1 MKHPKNPFTHAIRNG
16 EKQIGLWVSIT
27 SEVSADIVAT
37 SGYDWVVIDMEHSP
51 NTVPSVL
58 SQLSVF
64 ESSATTA
71 IVRPAW
77 NDTVEVKR
85 LLDIGSPGLLFP
97 MVQSVEEAEAAVRAT
112 RYPPRGVRG
121 VAGATR
127 ATRYGRCEDY
137 FERVEEETT
146 VIVQLETKQA
156 LDQAEAIAAVDGVHG
171 VFFGPADIAA
181 DIGFLGKPMSPEVW
195 ELILPVASKLSKK
208 GVPCGTLVLDAA
220 KAAELLSGSF
230 TFVACGLDS
239 ALLARSVDQQL
250 ADVKSKL

>member
-1 MKHPKNPFTHAIRNG
+1 MKHPINPFTHAIRNG
-16 EKQIGLWVSIT
+16 EKQIGLWVSMA
-27 SEVSADIVAT
+27 SEISADIVAT

-51 NTVPSVL
+51 NELPTVL
-58 SQLSVF
+58 AQLNVF
-64 ESSATTA
+64 ESSDATP

-77 NDTVEVKR
+77 NDTVVVKR
-85 LLDIGSPGLLFP
+85 LLDIGTPGLLFP

-127 ATRYGRCEDY
+127 ATRYGRCKDY
-137 FERVEEETT
+137 FDRVEEETT
-146 VIVQLETKQA
+146 VIVQLETRQA

-181 DIGFLGKPMSPEVW
+181 DLGLLGKPMSAEVW
-195 ELILPVASKLSKK
+195 DLILPIAETLSKS

-220 KAAELLSGSF
+220 KAAELLNGSF

-239 ALLARSVDQQL
+239 ALLAKSVDQQL
-250 ADVKSKL
+250 ADVKSGL

>member
-1 MKHPKNPFTHAIRNG
+1 MKHPNNPFTRAIRNG
-16 EKQIGLWVSIT
+16 EKQIGLWVSMA
-27 SEVSADIVAT
+27 SDVSADIVAS

-51 NTVPSVL
+51 NTIPTVVT
-58 SQLSVF
+58 QLSVF
-64 ESSATTA
+64 DNSGTTPL
-71 IVRPAW
+71 VRPDW
-77 NDTVEVKR
+77 NDTVKVKR
-85 LLDIGSPGLLFP
+85 LLDIGAPGLLFP

-127 ATRYGRCEDY
+127 ATRYGRCKDY

-156 LDQAEAIAAVDGVHG
+156 LDQAEEIAAVDGVHG

-181 DIGFLGKPMSPEVW
+181 DMGFLGKPMSKEVW
-195 ELILPVASKLSKK
+195 DLILPTAAKLANK
-208 GVPCGTLVLDAA
+208 GVRCGTLVLDSA
-220 KAAELLSGSF
+220 KAAELLRGDF

-239 ALLARSVDQQL
+239 ALLARSVDQLL
-250 ADVKSKL
+250 ADVKSGI

>member
-16 EKQIGLWVSIT
+16 EKQIGLWVSLANPI
-27 SEVSADIVAT
+27 SADIVAS
-37 SGYDWVVIDMEHSP
+37 SGYDWVLIDMEHSP
-51 NTVPSVL
+51 NEVPTVL
-58 SQLSVF
+58 SQLNVF
-64 ESSATTA
+64 ENSDATA

-77 NDTVEVKR
+77 NDTVMVKR

-127 ATRYGRCEDY
+127 ATRYGRCKDY

-146 VIVQLETKQA
+146 IIVQLESKQA
-156 LDQAEAIAAVDGVHG
+156 LDQAEAIAAVDGVNG
-171 VFFGPADIAA
+171 VFFGPADISA
-181 DIGFLGKPMSPEVW
+181 DFGLLGTTMSNEVW
-195 ELILPVASKLSKK
+195 DYILPIADKLAKS

-220 KAAELLSGSF
+220 KAAELLNGSF

-239 ALLARSVDQQL
+239 ILLAKGADQLL
-250 ADVKSKL
+250 ADVKSQL